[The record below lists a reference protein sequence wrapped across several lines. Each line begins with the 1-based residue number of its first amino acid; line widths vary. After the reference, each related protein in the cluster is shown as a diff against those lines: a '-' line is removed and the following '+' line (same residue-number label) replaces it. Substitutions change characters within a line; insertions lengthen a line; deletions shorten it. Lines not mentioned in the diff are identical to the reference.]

1 MRCLGGV
8 SKGWG
13 LWLRKFRAHD
23 FQVNARGWRLGG
35 LPCTIV
41 AVHGS
46 NSAPTFPFTF
56 KTRGVWFEP
65 PDKICAKDG
74 ENLTPIPQTLARIR
88 ARLDYP
94 LPGPCA
100 TDASRPLFPFT
111 SIIQRARAVAPS
123 LGQPRAQM
131 HRADQQIKCPPC
143 AAFAGDAPNQGGF
156 SLTCDTTREVSEKPP
171 WFGGISAKMRLS
183 ADFG

>member
-1 MRCLGGV
+1 MAAIRPPLSHLP
-8 SKGWG
+8 SKPAG
-13 LWLRKFRAHD
+13 F
-23 FQVNARGWRLGG
+23 
-35 LPCTIV
+35 
-41 AVHGS
+41 GS
-46 NSAPTFPFTF
+46 N
-56 KTRGVWFEP
+56 R

-74 ENLTPIPQTLARIR
+74 ENLTPISQTLARIR

-131 HRADQQIKCPPC
+131 HKADQQIKCPPC

>member
-1 MRCLGGV
+1 M
-8 SKGWG
+8 
-13 LWLRKFRAHD
+13 
-23 FQVNARGWRLGG
+23 GG

-46 NSAPTFPFTF
+46 NSAPTCPFTF
-56 KTRGVWFEP
+56 KTHGIWPEP
-65 PDKICAKDG
+65 PDEICAKDG
-74 ENLTPIPQTLARIR
+74 GNFTPISQTLVHTRIR
-88 ARLDYP
+88 LNYP
-94 LPGPCA
+94 MPGPRA
-100 TDASRPLFPFT
+100 ADASPAPLFPFT
-111 SIIQRARAVAPS
+111 SNIQRARAEAPS

-131 HRADQQIKCPPC
+131 HRADQQVKCPPC

>member
-1 MRCLGGV
+1 M
-8 SKGWG
+8 
-13 LWLRKFRAHD
+13 
-23 FQVNARGWRLGG
+23 GG

-46 NSAPTFPFTF
+46 SSAPTFPFTF

-65 PDKICAKDG
+65 PGKFCAKDG
-74 ENLTPIPQTLARIR
+74 ENLTPISQTLARIR

-156 SLTCDTTREVSEKPP
+156 SLTYDTTREVSEKPP

>member
-8 SKGWG
+8 LKGWG
-13 LWLRKFRAHD
+13 LWLRNFRAHD

-46 NSAPTFPFTF
+46 NSAPHFPIYLQNP
-56 KTRGVWFEP
+56 RGLART

-74 ENLTPIPQTLARIR
+74 ENLAPISQTLARIR

-156 SLTCDTTREVSEKPP
+156 SLTCDPTREVSEKPP
-171 WFGGISAKMRLS
+171 
-183 ADFG
+183 

>member
-1 MRCLGGV
+1 MTLRGDGTYDHLFHESSFGLRNTCADNPGEWGYGHPTAHLAGVIGGWRLRCLGGV
-8 SKGWG
+8 LKGWG

-74 ENLTPIPQTLARIR
+74 EDFTPISQMLARIR

-94 LPGPCA
+94 VQGPCA
-100 TDASRPLFPFT
+100 TDASPVPF
-111 SIIQRARAVAPS
+111 SHSPQLSSALV
-123 LGQPRAQM
+123 PRR
-131 HRADQQIKCPPC
+131 H
-143 AAFAGDAPNQGGF
+143 
-156 SLTCDTTREVSEKPP
+156 P
-171 WFGGISAKMRLS
+171 WGNRGRRCKGPINR
-183 ADFG
+183 